1 MREPLFGSIE
11 GALKLAVPLR
21 RGKAQ
26 PSHEDRQ
33 ARTWQRR
40 VDTNSHIDQ
49 RVDPRPALGCIG
61 RCESVLMGSID
72 ANATVATRHTEH
84 ATVEHGVQQMGGG
97 IRRAAPVVRHRAVR
111 EMVVDLAWVYRAAFA
126 YELQQEIRLL

>member
-1 MREPLFGSIE
+1 
-11 GALKLAVPLR
+11 
-21 RGKAQ
+21 
-26 PSHEDRQ
+26 
-33 ARTWQRR
+33 
-40 VDTNSHIDQ
+40 
-49 RVDPRPALGCIG
+49 
-61 RCESVLMGSID
+61 MGSID

-126 YELQQEIRLL
+126 YELQQEIRLLLACSRPRPAAIGRDAGIGARMHQRL